1 MNVWEIVR
9 DVLLV
14 LHFVGL
20 AALLGGW
27 FVQLSET
34 PKRMTPGMWH
44 GVLTQVV
51 TGVLLVGV
59 RYPLHDAVDFFAL
72 PSSAKVAVK
81 VGVALVVAVLVFLG
95 KKKESVTTGY
105 WGAVGGLT
113 LLNVVVAVFWR

>member
-9 DVLLV
+9 DLLLV

-27 FVQLSET
+27 FVQISDDT
-34 PKRMTPGMWH
+34 KHMTMAMWH
-44 GVLTQVV
+44 GVLTQLV

-59 RYPLHDAVDFFAL
+59 RYPLHDAVDYFAI
-72 PSSAKVAVK
+72 PSSAKVGIKFA
-81 VGVALVVAVLVFLG
+81 VAVAVAGLVYVG
-95 KKKESVTTGY
+95 KKKATVTTGY

-113 LLNVVVAVFWR
+113 LLNVAVAVFWR